1 MGAVRGQLGWGLR
14 RLWRVAAAAAV
25 LVVLPQVA
33 RAQIGSDRYSSIVI
47 DVASGTV
54 LEQASPDAPRYP
66 ASLAKLM
73 TLYMAFEALRDRR
86 TSLDAIVP
94 VSAHAAEME
103 PTKLGLVPG
112 TRLTV
117 DQAILGLVTKSANDA
132 AAALAELLGGSEDRF
147 AQMMNLR
154 ARAMG
159 MAHTNFANA
168 SGLPDERQMS
178 TARDLAVLARRLVSD
193 FPGDY
198 RYFSTPSFTF
208 QGHTIFN
215 HDGMLR
221 SYPGADGMKTG
232 YTEASGHNLVT
243 SAVRGGVRLIGV
255 VLGAGSNAARDV
267 HMAALLDQGFEAMGV
282 PVEPVRP
289 TLVASRAPSLIG
301 TAHAATLNEVHGA
314 TLNVAHATAAKP
326 APAASG
332 WGVQVGS
339 YAIERVAQETA
350 QSARRAAE
358 AGEVRIE
365 RVTAHGVT
373 LWRAQVVGLTA
384 ARAQGACSALAHS
397 RTPCAVVRPEPG
409 QIASR

>member
-14 RLWRVAAAAAV
+14 LLWRVAAAAAV

-132 AAALAELLGGSEDRF
+132 ASALAELLGGSEDRF

-154 ARAMG
+154 AGAMG

-267 HMAALLDQGFEAMGV
+267 HMAALLDQGFEEMGI
-282 PVEPVRP
+282 PVEPVHP

-301 TAHAATLNEVHGA
+301 TAHAATLNEVHD
-314 TLNVAHATAAKP
+314 ATAAKP

-339 YAIERVAQETA
+339 YATERVAQETA

-373 LWRAQVVGLTA
+373 LWRAQVVRLTA
-384 ARAQGACSALAHS
+384 ARAQGACGALAHG
-397 RTPCAVVRPEPG
+397 RTPCAVLRPEPG
-409 QIASR
+409 QVASR